1 MTFFYKKMTPSK
13 FMPRWWYPKN
23 IVPDIYMGLN
33 FGEVLIHWDKNS
45 LDVNILDQ
53 GGKVVVIQGSFI
65 FLAQSVRRSDRSKT
79 NVRRMFPRALDVRCP
94 ETVDLSQSGIFHHVP
109 WIIVLVVGLWLW
121 YKLVVK
127 TICCNSSIGRGHRR
141 KRGTKVD

>member
-53 GGKVVVIQGSFI
+53 GGKVVVSKEVLFSSLKASEGVTGPKPTYEECF
-65 FLAQSVRRSDRSKT
+65 RERSMS
-79 NVRRMFPRALDVRCP
+79 DVQKRW
-94 ETVDLSQSGIFHHVP
+94 TFQQSGIFHHVP
-109 WIIVLVVGLWLW
+109 VDYSFGRRPLVV
-121 YKLVVK
+121 VQ
-127 TICCNSSIGRGHRR
+127 TGRKNNLLQLEYRSR
-141 KRGTKVD
+141 P